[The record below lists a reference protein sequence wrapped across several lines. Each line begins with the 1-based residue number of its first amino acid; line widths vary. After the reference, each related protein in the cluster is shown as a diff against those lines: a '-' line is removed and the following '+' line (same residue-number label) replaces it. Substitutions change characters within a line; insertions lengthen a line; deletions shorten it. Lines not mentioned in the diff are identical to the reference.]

1 MDECIFEAVDCFSK
15 ALYLNA
21 FSIRKIVKLSYFF
34 SLRHAGGREFMMI
47 YIIISYFCYHI
58 FSSSFA
64 VLKPTPIYLMDINA
78 LNNQIVEKITYL
90 FKYEFLYT
98 VRPIL
103 KLHGKVPMFFSI

>member
-1 MDECIFEAVDCFSK
+1 M
-15 ALYLNA
+15 LL
-21 FSIRKIVKLSYFF
+21 F

-90 FKYEFLYT
+90 FKYEFLYR

-103 KLHGKVPMFFSI
+103 KLHVFKHLTFQLYDIIKVLNCFSRNSLIKWRA

>member
-1 MDECIFEAVDCFSK
+1 M
-15 ALYLNA
+15 LL
-21 FSIRKIVKLSYFF
+21 F

-90 FKYEFLYT
+90 IIKYEFLSR

-103 KLHGKVPMFFSI
+103 KLHGKVLCFLAFDISII

>member
-1 MDECIFEAVDCFSK
+1 M
-15 ALYLNA
+15 LL
-21 FSIRKIVKLSYFF
+21 F

-90 FKYEFLYT
+90 IIKYEFLSR

-103 KLHGKVPMFFSI
+103 KLHVKVPMFLSI